1 MEFLHIIGIC
11 PDSISHIDIVDI
23 IMVNYNEIQIMI
35 SKLKN
40 KFNK

>member
-11 PDSISHIDIVDI
+11 PDSISHIDILDI

-35 SKLKN
+35 NKLKN

>member
-11 PDSISHIDIVDI
+11 PDSISHIDILDI

>member
-35 SKLKN
+35 GKLKN

>member
-23 IMVNYNEIQIMI
+23 IMVNYNEIQIMVN
-35 SKLKN
+35 KLKN

>member
-23 IMVNYNEIQIMI
+23 IMVNYNEIQII
-35 SKLKN
+35 VNKLKN

>member
-1 MEFLHIIGIC
+1 MEFLHIIGVC